1 MYMHLKQ
8 DTKRGENASYIVSAF
23 SLINRYQE
31 IYLHCTD
38 EHGQC
43 EAGQRCPD
51 AYSDTQASDT
61 GYDTGFSPPTYTVEN
76 AMDHTPAVPGLG
88 ASQVDPSPFD
98 PGLFSD
104 RNLSTATLVQEG
116 SSVWCTGS
124 DHTQRICR
132 FRNLCYFPE
141 VNEFVF
147 FHSQQSVYSGVPSNR
162 FNPTLLD
169 MSSVRD
175 HNAQYFNFFDVPA
188 RSAVHFEVDFIQRP
202 SLIFNRFN
210 PDNIMHVI
218 HDDLLPMFHTLEM
231 ITGRNNINMSAFDVQ
246 LVFMEG
252 WSPGDHVNLYEVF
265 AVHKLLFKTDLQAK
279 GSVTCFRNAYTGI
292 SKETTW
298 YQYGFREPQ
307 GPIPHHTVTALQINQ
322 FTAYLKY
329 RLNTSTMPVP
339 NGNSYIVF
347 FTRKHN
353 RLVLNEVELT
363 FALVREFKMKVL
375 SVGAE
380 THSIA
385 EMIAILSKATV
396 LISMHGSLLSLSM
409 FLPPSAIVIELFPYA
424 VNPENYTPYKTLA
437 HLPGMRITYK
447 AWRNMNEANTVT
459 HPDRSWDTGGI
470 AHLSSAEQNRIKSS
484 TEVPKHICCRDPE
497 WLFRIYQDTIVDIP
511 SLISLVKEAIE
522 ENDMRYNEASERTG
536 SLLVQ
541 KMYPSKVQDLK
552 CIGSRDRADAM
563 GNPDRS
569 VPPSLWLSWQPPWNL
584 RYLTLTS
591 LRYEVW
597 IQEHGEDAY
606 TAWILSKTSHT
617 FTAGLRPE
625 THYDI
630 WVRCVIND
638 NMQGPFNQEHVSCHT

>member
-1 MYMHLKQ
+1 MFADGQ
-8 DTKRGENASYIVSAF
+8 
-23 SLINRYQE
+23 
-31 IYLHCTD
+31 
-38 EHGQC
+38 GQC
-43 EAGQRCPD
+43 EAGETCPD
-51 AYSDTQASDT
+51 SYNSDRQSSSHAAGLAGD
-61 GYDTGFSPPTYTVEN
+61 GDFSPPTYTV
-76 AMDHTPAVPGLG
+76 MDHTPAVPGLG
-88 ASQVDPSPFD
+88 ASQLDPRGAGTPPYD
-98 PGLFSD
+98 AGLFSD
-104 RNLSTATLVQEG
+104 RNASGATLAQQG
-116 SSVWCTGS
+116 SSIWCSGS
-124 DHTQRICR
+124 DHTQRMCR

-147 FHSQQSVYSGVPSNR
+147 FHGERSVHSGLPGNR

-169 MSSVRD
+169 MSSVKD
-175 HNAQYFNFFDVPA
+175 HNAQYFNFVDVPA
-188 RSAVHFEVDFIQRP
+188 RSAAAHFDVDFIQRTA
-202 SLIFNRFN
+202 LVFNRFN

-231 ITGRNNINMSAFDVQ
+231 MGGRGRVNMSAYDVQ

-265 AVHKLLFKTDLQAK
+265 SQHKLLFKADLQAK
-279 GSVTCFRNAYTGI
+279 GSATCFRDAYVGI

-322 FTAYLKY
+322 FTAYLKH
-329 RLNTSTMPVP
+329 RLNSAAQPVP
-339 NGNSYIVF
+339 NGDAYIVF
-347 FTRKHN
+347 LTRKHN

-375 SVGAE
+375 TLGAE

-385 EMIAILSKATV
+385 EMIAILSKAAI

-409 FLPPSAIVIELFPYA
+409 FLPPSAVVIELFPFA

-437 HLPGMRITYK
+437 NLPGMRITYK
-447 AWRNMNEANTVT
+447 AWRNLNVGHTVT
-459 HPDRSWDTGGI
+459 HADRGWDTGGI
-470 AHLSSAEQNRIKSS
+470 AHLSLDEQNRIKSS
-484 TEVPKHICCRDPE
+484 TEVPKHLCCRDPE

-511 SLISLVKEAIE
+511 SFVSLVKEAIE
-522 ENDMRYNEASERTG
+522 EKDSRFSASAERTD
-536 SLLVQ
+536 SLLAQ
-541 KMYPSKVQDLK
+541 KMFPSKVQDLK

-563 GNPDRS
+563 GNPGGGGGDPG

-584 RYLTLTS
+584 RYLPLSS

-597 IQEHGEDAY
+597 IQEHGEDTY

-638 NMQGPFNQEHVSCHT
+638 KMQGPFNQEHVGCHT